1 MKAILPNN
9 RIEEARNLDRS
20 KERVNTRKAVVASN
34 GELTAPVEVR
44 WWMGRSNNASV
55 VYCSVWVRC
64 KDGSWSSGYGTAGG
78 YGYHK
83 ESAAF
88 AEALSSA
95 GIELVDDEGRP
106 TYIGGAGDREVDRA
120 IEAITRA
127 AGYRSKLFTLA

>member
-1 MKAILPNN
+1 MKAILPK
-9 RIEEARNLDRS
+9 EHVEKARNLDGQ
-20 KERVNTRKAVVASN
+20 KERVNTCKAVVASN

-44 WWMGRSNNASV
+44 WWMGRSNNAST

-64 KDGSWSSGYGTAGG
+64 KDGNWLSGYGTAGG
-78 YGYHK
+78 YGYDK

-95 GIELVDDEGRP
+95 GIELLTDDGKP
-106 TYIGGAGDREVDRA
+106 AYVGGAGEYAVKEA
-120 IEAITRA
+120 VEAITRA